1 MIGDNVAIGDGTI
14 ICVANF
20 LRIGNDSMIAV
31 QCYITDA
38 NHGMYENQLMRL
50 QHLSIKETW
59 IGENVWIGSECKILS
74 EAKVANSFV
83 LGSSIVATDE
93 LQENMIYIGN
103 CEVEAKR
110 RKQL

>member
-1 MIGDNVAIGDGTI
+1 MIGDNVAIVDGTI

-20 LRIGNDSMIAV
+20 FRIGNDSMIAV

-93 LQENMIYIGN
+93 
-103 CEVEAKR
+103 
-110 RKQL
+110 